1 MDLKN
6 LGILYSIGIMLN
18 AIALAGMGTDLALRT
33 LTLVCSKAIDNVGYF
48 AISSHPGFSDWEM
61 TLQRTDIKARIEKI
75 QQLGLH
81 FKEKEEAGYQFN
93 SVIKMCIGGINDTII
108 KINGVLEETKKMQE
122 YQETIYLN
130 TWRFRLPDCTPQINT
145 LTFYSDLLK
154 ERFTELEKMSLIV
167 GSFDHIQSKSVT
179 H

>member
-61 TLQRTDIKARIEKI
+61 TLQKTDIKARIEKI

-108 KINGVLEETKKMQE
+108 KINSVLEDTKKMQE

-179 H
+179 N